1 MLQVYLLDFPEK
13 YEEEDLKILRDF
25 DGTQMG
31 EYFGGALCVVD
42 LNGDHLDDLVV
53 AAPQF
58 SLQAANSAQLVGD
71 EGRIYVYMNGDR
83 VSRTLLLCVPYKLLS
98 GYWRFKVFFCSLPN
112 IINVM
117 KSGGG

>member
-13 YEEEDLKILRDF
+13 YEEEDLKIIREF

-58 SLQAANSAQLVGD
+58 SLQASNSAQLVGD
-71 EGRIYVYMNGDR
+71 EGRIYVYRNDDR
-83 VSRTLLLCVPYKLLS
+83 VSRTLLLYVSHQLLS
-98 GYWRFKVFFCSLPN
+98 GF
-112 IINVM
+112 
-117 KSGGG
+117 

>member
-1 MLQVYLLDFPEK
+1 VIGRGFVWQHYDNLFLQVYLFDFPDKHED
-13 YEEEDLKILRDF
+13 EDLKIIRDL

-53 AAPQF
+53 GAPQF

-71 EGRIYVYMNGDR
+71 EGRIYVYINGDR
-83 VSRTLLLCVPYKLLS
+83 VSRYIDI
-98 GYWRFKVFFCSLPN
+98 Y
-112 IINVM
+112 I
-117 KSGGG
+117 

>member
-1 MLQVYLLDFPEK
+1 MLQVYLLEFPEK
-13 YEEEDLKILRDF
+13 YEDEDLKILRDF

-42 LNGDHLDDLVV
+42 LNGDHLDDLVI

-71 EGRIYVYMNGDR
+71 EGRIYVYINGDR
-83 VSRTLLLCVPYKLLS
+83 VSRMVLLTCHISYFQGNGELS
-98 GYWRFKVFFCSLPN
+98 YFAF
-112 IINVM
+112 
-117 KSGGG
+117 